1 MTRRYTEEMQIFIA
15 ENVEGRT
22 VLELAEIVSSRFPE
36 LGEVTEKQM
45 KSYKNHHGLKSGTRK
60 GKQRGYTVRYPQ
72 EMLEYVRT
80 NAAGV
85 SNQEM
90 TERCNQLFGVNM
102 TVDKMKSFKSNHGIS
117 SGMTGW
123 FEKGHV
129 SHNKG
134 KKMPLHP
141 NAARHTFKKGNIPHN
156 FLEVGT
162 LTVTT
167 DGYLIRKVANP
178 NEWELEA
185 RLVWKAHHGE
195 ISEGH
200 KIIYLDGDKQNV
212 DISNLAMVSDAEHL
226 EMTRRK
232 MRFKNPELTKA
243 GVAVAK
249 LTTATKKAKK
259 RREKDEC

>member
-1 MTRRYTEEMQIFIA
+1 MTKRYTEEMQIFIA

-22 VLELAEIVSSRFPE
+22 AQELAELVSSRFPE
-36 LGEVTEKQM
+36 LGEVTASQM
-45 KSYKNHHGLKSGTRK
+45 KSYKNKHGLKSGTRTGRQK
-60 GKQRGYTVRYPQ
+60 GYAVRYPQ
-72 EMLEYVRT
+72 EMLEYVQA

-90 TERCNQLFGVNM
+90 TDRCNQLFGVNM
-102 TVDKMKSFKSNHGIS
+102 TVDKMKSFKGNHGIS
-117 SGMTGW
+117 SGLTGW

-141 NAARHTFKKGNIPHN
+141 NAARHTFRKGNIPHN
-156 FLEVGT
+156 FLEIGT

-178 NEWELEA
+178 NEWELES

-195 ISEGH
+195 IPEGH
-200 KIIYLDGDKQNV
+200 KIIYLDGDRMNV

-226 EMTRRK
+226 EMTREK
-232 MRFKNPELTKA
+232 LRFKNPDLTRA

-249 LTTATKKAKK
+249 LTVATKKAKK
-259 RREKDEC
+259 RREADGC